1 MLERYFAEVY
11 TKFKLKFY
19 QSVFRN
25 FENREASLS
34 VVETFCVEVI
44 YALGRPTVK
53 EFADFAQISSPNAAY
68 KINSLIK
75 KGYINKIQNED
86 DKREFYLEVS
96 DKYLQYTGITY
107 EYISVVMKRIKNRF
121 PEEDVAK
128 IEEMLAAIS
137 NELMPE
143 IAISPKVLEFTDERP
158 IEETEN

>member
-1 MLERYFAEVY
+1 MLDKYFAEVY

-75 KGYINKIQNED
+75 KGYIKKIQNKE

-96 DKYLQYTGITY
+96 DKYLKYTGITY
-107 EYISVVMKRIKNRF
+107 EYIAVVMDRIKEKF
-121 PEEDVAK
+121 PEEDVKK
-128 IEEMLAAIS
+128 IELMLETIS
-137 NELMPE
+137 KELMPE
-143 IAISPKVLEFTDERP
+143 ITISPKVLELKTF
-158 IEETEN
+158 EEDK

>member
-1 MLERYFAEVY
+1 MLEKNFAEVY

-75 KGYINKIQNED
+75 KGYIKKIQNEE

-96 DKYLQYTGITY
+96 DKYLKYTGITY
-107 EYISVVMKRIKNRF
+107 EYISVVMKRIKDKF
-121 PEEDVAK
+121 PQEDVEK
-128 IEEMLAAIS
+128 LEGLLDAIS
-137 NELMPE
+137 KELMPE
-143 IAISPKVLEFTDERP
+143 ISISPRVLEFSQFESQDTKID
-158 IEETEN
+158 